1 MRNAALRSVHG
12 LLWIAL
18 LACPWSSVMAQGLV
32 LDGATVHT
40 LTGPPQVT
48 SVWIED
54 GLIRAV
60 GDDLE
65 IPQGTQ
71 RIDLSGKFV
80 YPGLF
85 DAFSQ
90 MGLIEVSAVSA
101 TVDRAEV
108 GSFNPQLTALSA
120 VHPASELIPV
130 TRANGLTQVL
140 TAPTVQ
146 QGGILAGQAAVIH
159 LDGWTVEEM
168 AIDGAVAMVIQ
179 WPPVQ
184 TRSFDL
190 ATFMVKETPFAEAK
204 KKAEGAQDLLRDWMD
219 AARHYRQAMESGS
232 ERLERNLELEAL
244 AGVLEGKQ
252 KVILLAN
259 SKRNIEGAVAF
270 AEEQGLDM
278 ILAGGRDAWMVK
290 DLLAEKQ
297 IPVILG
303 LTESLP
309 NEDDEPYDQPFRQP
323 GILHEAGV
331 EIAFGSSL
339 GRGGGPAGPHGARS
353 IPYQAGMGISYG
365 LPADEALRSVTVN
378 PARMLGLDDR
388 LGTLEAGK
396 LANLIVTDGD
406 PLEITTQIL
415 HLFIGGE
422 EVSLDNKHL
431 REYERYRARPRAEQP
446 RTETESD

>member
-1 MRNAALRSVHG
+1 MVGIVLAACPMG
-12 LLWIAL
+12 AL
-18 LACPWSSVMAQGLV
+18 LAQGLV

-40 LTGPPQVT
+40 LAGPPQVA

-54 GLIRAV
+54 GLIRGV
-60 GDDLE
+60 GNDLDVPE
-65 IPQGTQ
+65 GTQ
-71 RIDLSGKFV
+71 RVDVSGKFV

-90 MGLIEVSAVSA
+90 MGLIEVNAVSA
-101 TVDRAEV
+101 TVDTTEV
-108 GSFNPQLTALSA
+108 GGFDPQLTALSA

-140 TAPTVQ
+140 TAPTVEDE
-146 QGGILAGQAAVIH
+146 GILAGQAAVIH

-179 WPPVQ
+179 WPEIQ
-184 TRSFDL
+184 TQSFDFS
-190 ATFMVKETPFAEAK
+190 TFTVRETPFAEAK
-204 KKAEGAQDLLRDWMD
+204 KKAEEAQDLLRDWMD
-219 AARHYRQAMESGS
+219 AARHYQQAMDAGS

-244 AGVLEGKQ
+244 AGVLGDGQ
-252 KVILLAN
+252 KVILLADA
-259 SKRNIEGAVAF
+259 KRDIEGAVAF

-278 ILAGGRDAWMVK
+278 ILAGGREAWMVK

-303 LTESLP
+303 VTETLP
-309 NEDDEPYDQPFRQP
+309 SEDDDPYDHPFRQP
-323 GILHEAGV
+323 GLLHEAGV

-339 GRGGGPAGPHGARS
+339 GRGFAPTGPHGSRG
-353 IPYQAGMGISYG
+353 IPYQAGMGIPYG
-365 LPADEALRSVTVN
+365 LPADAALRAVTVN
-378 PARMLGLDDR
+378 PARMFGLDDR
-388 LGTLEAGK
+388 LGTLEEGK

-415 HLFIGGE
+415 HLFIGGA

-431 REYERYRARPRAEQP
+431 REYERYRARPRADPP
-446 RTETESD
+446 RAAAAESE